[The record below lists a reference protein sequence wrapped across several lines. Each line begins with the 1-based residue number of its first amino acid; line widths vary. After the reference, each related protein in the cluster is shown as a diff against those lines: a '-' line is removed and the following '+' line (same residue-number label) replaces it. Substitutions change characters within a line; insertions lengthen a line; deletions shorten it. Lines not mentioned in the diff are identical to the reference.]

1 MQFHYFYALLLWE
14 RRITGMGK
22 ASQYR
27 CSEIALII
35 HWSYKQIKTSMMCV
49 EQMDG
54 WMDGCALR
62 SMGLTPNKYS
72 RLGDSVYEQQPFQK
86 DGPCHEGRSAGEAG
100 QLCSSSHSAL
110 QLFIR
115 GPYPVCTNTQRKCH
129 LHMLRHMVIKDLTG
143 SPSKGNEHCCHETR
157 QGWKVFPF
165 DCCHLHCQQCKLAL
179 I

>member
-35 HWSYKQIKTSMMCV
+35 HWSYKQIKLVWCV
-49 EQMDG
+49 
-54 WMDGCALR
+54 L
-62 SMGLTPNKYS
+62 NKYS
-72 RLGDSVYEQQPFQK
+72 RLGDSVYKQQPFQK

-100 QLCSSSHSAL
+100 QLCSCSHSAL

-165 DCCHLHCQQCKLAL
+165 DCCHLHCQQYKLAL